1 MKSFKQYASSQP
13 EEKDTKASAEVQ
25 TDAERLTQK
34 LADAYNGKSSA
45 DMLLQILSEAEKSK
59 RAGTLSNE
67 EIETFYQT
75 FSPMLEKQQQR
86 MLRMIVDKLK
96 EI

>member
-1 MKSFKQYASSQP
+1 MKSFKQYASSQS

-25 TDAERLTQK
+25 SDAERLTQK

>member
-1 MKSFKQYASSQP
+1 MKSFKQYASSQS
-13 EEKDTKASAEVQ
+13 EEKDTNKRAEVQ